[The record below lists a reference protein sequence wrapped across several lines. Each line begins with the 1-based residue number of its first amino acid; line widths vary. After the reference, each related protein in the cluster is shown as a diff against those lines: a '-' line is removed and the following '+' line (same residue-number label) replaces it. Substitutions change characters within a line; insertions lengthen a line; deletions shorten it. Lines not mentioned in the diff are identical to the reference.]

1 VLEIIK
7 NVPSCNINK
16 NSGNYNWGLA
26 LQALPIER
34 CPQFRDQPP
43 GSTATY
49 NGKCYIFYNRQ
60 PLNFKESLAFCRS
73 RGGTLVD
80 ESNPA
85 LQGFISW
92 ELWRRHRLVLS
103 SGVCIYFYHLLNGK
117 LMFKWEHSNNY
128 VNTDIS
134 HAFLSSSG
142 IYQDRF
148 WPVKV

>member
-1 VLEIIK
+1 MLEIIK
-7 NVPSCNINK
+7 NVPSFNISK

-49 NGKCYIFYNRQ
+49 NGKCYVFYNRQ
-60 PLNFKESLAFCRS
+60 PLSFKESLAFCRS

-92 ELWRRHRLVLS
+92 ELWRRHRLVLRF
-103 SGVCIYFYHLLNGK
+103 GVCIYFYHLLNEK

-128 VNTDIS
+128 ANTDIS
-134 HAFLSSSG
+134 FAVLSNSG
-142 IYQDRF
+142 INQDRF
-148 WPVKV
+148 WPI

>member
-1 VLEIIK
+1 MIAIQYVL
-7 NVPSCNINK
+7 VT
-16 NSGNYNWGLA
+16 

-60 PLNFKESLAFCRS
+60 PLNLRESLAFCRS

-92 ELWRRHRLVLS
+92 ELWRRHRYETKYLYS
-103 SGVCIYFYHLLNGK
+103 IRTTS
-117 LMFKWEHSNNY
+117 
-128 VNTDIS
+128 
-134 HAFLSSSG
+134 
-142 IYQDRF
+142 Q
-148 WPVKV
+148 